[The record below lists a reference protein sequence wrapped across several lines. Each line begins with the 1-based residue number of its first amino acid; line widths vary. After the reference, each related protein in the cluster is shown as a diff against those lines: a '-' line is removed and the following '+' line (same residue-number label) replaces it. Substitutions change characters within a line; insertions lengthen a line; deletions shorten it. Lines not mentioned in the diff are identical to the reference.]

1 MRLPRERRIRASAD
15 FQRLRSQGS
24 RLDCGPFL
32 LNIGPAEVGAEVEP
46 ARFAVVV
53 AKKAIPLA
61 VNRNRAKRL
70 ARELFQTDPEALP
83 AGWEVVLIARPS
95 LLRKPLKDLRRI
107 YAVAVAGAVA
117 KASKQAQ
124 VLKFTLSPERR
135 LQLALHSSHFIPMN
149 QNDLRA
155 QKKRSMVP

>member
-15 FQRLRSQGS
+15 FQRLRQEGS

-32 LNIGPAEVGAEVEP
+32 LNVGPAGEGASAGA

-70 ARELFQTDPEALP
+70 ARELFRTDPAALP
-83 AGWEVVLIARPS
+83 AGWELVLIARPS
-95 LLRKPLKDLRRI
+95 MLRKPLADLRRI
-107 YAVAVAGAVA
+107 YSTAVAGAVVKGPRGA
-117 KASKQAQ
+117 A
-124 VLKFTLSPERR
+124 
-135 LQLALHSSHFIPMN
+135 
-149 QNDLRA
+149 
-155 QKKRSMVP
+155 

>member
-1 MRLPRERRIRASAD
+1 
-15 FQRLRSQGS
+15 
-24 RLDCGPFL
+24 
-32 LNIGPAEVGAEVEP
+32 VHGAL
-46 ARFAVVV
+46 AQVVHD
-53 AKKAIPLA
+53 K
-61 VNRNRAKRL
+61 
-70 ARELFQTDPEALP
+70 
-83 AGWEVVLIARPS
+83 
-95 LLRKPLKDLRRI
+95 
-107 YAVAVAGAVA
+107 A

>member
-1 MRLPRERRIRASAD
+1 
-15 FQRLRSQGS
+15 
-24 RLDCGPFL
+24 
-32 LNIGPAEVGAEVEP
+32 LNVGPAEAGGELVP

-70 ARELFQTDPEALP
+70 ARELFRTDPETVP
-83 AGWEVVLIARPS
+83 VGWELVLIARPS

-117 KASKQAQ
+117 KASKQA
-124 VLKFTLSPERR
+124 E
-135 LQLALHSSHFIPMN
+135 
-149 QNDLRA
+149 
-155 QKKRSMVP
+155 